1 MNAKDQTR
9 LELINAQNLLMRRR
23 NATSDAAEKEQLNDS
38 IEIINEQLQE
48 LGQASLL
55 EAASIAAA
63 AGAELEKVVATAR
76 TGAFDAFISQA
87 EKQIDRLKKIP
98 GAVAGRVGASARP
111 ATAPRRPPAKVKK
124 SAKKKVAKK
133 SAKKPAAKKAKK
145 KSAKRIRR

>member
-1 MNAKDQTR
+1 MNTKDQTR

-63 AGAELEKVVATAR
+63 AGAELEKIVATAR
-76 TGAFDAFISQA
+76 TGTFDAFVAQA
-87 EKQIDRLKKIP
+87 EKQIDRLEKIT
-98 GAVAGRVGASARP
+98 GAVAGRVGTSAKP
-111 ATAPRRPPAKVKK
+111 ATAPRRPTAVKKSVKKKVVKK
-124 SAKKKVAKK
+124 SAKKPV
-133 SAKKPAAKKAKK
+133 AKKAKK
-145 KSAKRIRR
+145 KPAKRTRR

>member
-23 NATSDAAEKEQLNDS
+23 NATSDAAEKEQLNES

-55 EAASIAAA
+55 EAAAIAAA

-76 TGAFDAFISQA
+76 TGAFDAFIAQA
-87 EKQIDRLKKIP
+87 EQQIDRLKKIP

-111 ATAPRRPPAKVKK
+111 ATAPRRPTAKVKK
-124 SAKKKVAKK
+124 SATKKAVKKPVAKK
-133 SAKKPAAKKAKK
+133 AAPKK
-145 KSAKRIRR
+145 KSAKRTRR

>member
-1 MNAKDQTR
+1 MNTKDQTR

-63 AGAELEKVVATAR
+63 AGAELEKIVATAR
-76 TGAFDAFISQA
+76 TGTFDAFVAQA
-87 EKQIDRLKKIP
+87 EKQIDRLEKIT
-98 GAVAGRVGASARP
+98 GAVAGRVGTSARP
-111 ATAPRRPPAKVKK
+111 ATAPRRPTAVKKSVKKKVVKK
-124 SAKKKVAKK
+124 SAKKPV
-133 SAKKPAAKKAKK
+133 AKKAKK
-145 KSAKRIRR
+145 KPAKRTRR